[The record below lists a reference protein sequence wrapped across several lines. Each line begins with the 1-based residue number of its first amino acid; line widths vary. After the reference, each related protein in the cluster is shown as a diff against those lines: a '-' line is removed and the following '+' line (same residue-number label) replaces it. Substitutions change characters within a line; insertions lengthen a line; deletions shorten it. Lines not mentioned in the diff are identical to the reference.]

1 MTYQGGSSKT
11 IFNPTIALKSS
22 KDLYGLLDFDLRH
35 QEFELKNGSTKI
47 ELRYTLS
54 GTLNA
59 DYSLHTLV
67 LYEEEIYVDI
77 PNGKG
82 VLRA

>member
-1 MTYQGGSSKT
+1 MTYQGGSSNT
-11 IFNPTIALKSS
+11 ILNPTIDLKSS
-22 KDLYGLLDFDLRH
+22 KDLYGILYFDLRH
-35 QEFELKNGSTKI
+35 KEFELKNGSTKI

-54 GTLNA
+54 GTPNA
-59 DYSLHTLV
+59 DYSLYALV
-67 LYEEEIYVDI
+67 LYEEEMYVDI